1 MSDQD
6 AQAERHERG
15 KALMGQVYAWGE
27 VPEVRGD
34 FFATTVD
41 HLFGE
46 IWSREGL
53 SMRDRRMLLLGVIA
67 ASAEWSVLPIQLD
80 AILSN
85 EEMTADEL
93 REVVLF
99 LTHYIGWP
107 RGSSLNR
114 IVEERLGAHRG
125 KGAKQAFPGPGGSS
139 S

>member
-1 MSDQD
+1 MSEHDD
-6 AQAERHERG
+6 RHGRG
-15 KALMGQVYAWGE
+15 KAKMAEVYAWGE
-27 VPEVRGD
+27 VPEVSGD

-67 ASAEWSVLPIQLD
+67 SLGEWTVLPIQLD

-93 REVVLF
+93 REVVVF
-99 LTHYIGWP
+99 LTHYVGWP

-114 IVEERLGAHRG
+114 IVEERLAAKRQ
-125 KGAKQAFPGPGGSS
+125 KGEKQAFPGPGGGKS
-139 S
+139 